1 MDEGATWHWHHF
13 EEGRG
18 GEVQYNFW
26 QHVIQKGKCATFVK
40 SRCCQRFLHVQLPT
54 LPRSISETPFAF
66 VDVEGDQKE
75 NDASTK
81 KKPCKLDDITSLLRG
96 SALFLTF
103 RKQIVAKCQQRKM
116 VFCKWWR
123 ADAIVSSSTASQCH
137 FIAMHFCFISFK
149 AASLPT
155 TEEQVRMREA
165 ILHYQAIFR
174 LGVLPW

>member
-1 MDEGATWHWHHF
+1 MI
-13 EEGRG
+13 
-18 GEVQYNFW
+18 Y
-26 QHVIQKGKCATFVK
+26 
-40 SRCCQRFLHVQLPT
+40 LLPT
-54 LPRSISETPFAF
+54 LPRSISETPFTF

-81 KKPCKLDDITSLLRG
+81 NKPCKLDDITSLLRG

-103 RKQIVAKCQQRKM
+103 RKQIVAACQQRKR

-137 FIAMHFCFISFK
+137 FIAMHFCSISSK

-155 TEEQVRMREA
+155 IEEASIDGEKFLQSCIIKQYSGSECCHGRVYN
-165 ILHYQAIFR
+165 LYT
-174 LGVLPW
+174 